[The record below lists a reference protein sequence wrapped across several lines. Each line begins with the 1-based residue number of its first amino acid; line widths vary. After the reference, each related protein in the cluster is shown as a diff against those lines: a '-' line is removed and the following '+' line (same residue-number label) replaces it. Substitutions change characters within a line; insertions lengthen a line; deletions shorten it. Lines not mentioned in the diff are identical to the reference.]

1 MVKERTV
8 EQEFILRMPKQDTQ
22 TARFQMVERL
32 KSKV

>member
-8 EQEFILRMPKQDTQ
+8 QQEFILKMAKQDTQ
-22 TARFQMVERL
+22 TARFQRVERV